1 MSAQANLP
9 NDPTIVE
16 YMHGNPITVNMK
28 VTLQK
33 ASEIM
38 ADNNVGALL
47 VVDDENQYVG
57 LVSDK
62 RIAREGIAKGHDP
75 KTTLVQS
82 VMREDP
88 VGIDCHSLVRD
99 AQAVMK
105 ANGVRHLVVK
115 EGEQIIGILSLSDL
129 IRYYTDFFE

>member
-1 MSAQANLP
+1 MSAQANLQ

-16 YMHGNPITVNMK
+16 YMHGNPITVNMM

-38 ADNNVGALL
+38 AENNVGALL
-47 VVDDENQYVG
+47 VVDDEDPYVVF
-57 LVSDK
+57 VSDK

-75 KTTLVQS
+75 RTTLVQS

-88 VGIDCHSLVRD
+88 VGIDCPALVHD

-105 ANGVRHLVVK
+105 ANGVRHLVVT
-115 EGEQIIGILSLSDL
+115 EGEK
-129 IRYYTDFFE
+129 